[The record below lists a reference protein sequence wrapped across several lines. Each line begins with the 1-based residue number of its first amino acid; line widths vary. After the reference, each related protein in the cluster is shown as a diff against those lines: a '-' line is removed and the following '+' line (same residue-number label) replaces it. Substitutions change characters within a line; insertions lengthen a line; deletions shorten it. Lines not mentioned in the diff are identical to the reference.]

1 MAMNI
6 STFSIVAYAE
16 DEEAWGVAVASKFP
30 AVGAVVPWARAG
42 AGAVATQS
50 YAKIGYGPDGL
61 DLLENG
67 ASASEA
73 LESLLAEDEQAGLRQ
88 VAMVD
93 ALGRLAAHTGSECHD
108 WAGHK
113 TGKGYSVQG
122 NLLAGE
128 AVIEAMASGFLMSEG
143 ELADRLARALR
154 AGEVA
159 GGDRRGKQSAAMH
172 VVRANGGYGADN
184 DRYLDLRVD
193 DAAEPVLALMDLV
206 QLHHLY
212 YQSTKAE
219 DLLPIDDEIARE
231 LQTIMIGQGYMTGE
245 VNGLWDEVCQQ
256 VFWMLIG
263 NENLEMRWTLK
274 ENRRSIDRVVLEYLR
289 KRYG

>member
-1 MAMNI
+1 MNI
-6 STFSIVAYAE
+6 NTFSIVAYAA

-30 AVGAVVPWARAG
+30 AVGAVTPWARAG

-50 YAKIGYGPDGL
+50 YAKIGYGSDGL
-61 DLLENG
+61 DLLG
-67 ASASEA
+67 KGVAASEA
-73 LESLLAEDEQAGLRQ
+73 LSSLLAADDNANMRQ

-93 ALGRLAAHTGSECHD
+93 ARGQVAAHTGSDCHD

-113 TGKGYSVQG
+113 TGSGFSVQG

-128 AVIEAMASGFLMSEG
+128 AVIEAMVSGFMAAEG
-143 ELADRLARALR
+143 ELADRLVRALR
-154 AGEVA
+154 AGEAA
-159 GGDRRGKQSAAMH
+159 GGDRRGKQSAAIH

-193 DAAEPVLALMDLV
+193 DAPEPVMALMDLV
-206 QLHHLY
+206 RLHHLY
-212 YQSTKAE
+212 FQSAKAE
-219 DLLPIDDEIARE
+219 DLLPIDDAIARE
-231 LQTIMIGQGYMTGE
+231 LQTMMIAQGYMTGE

-256 VFWMLIG
+256 VFWMLIA
-263 NENLEMRWTLK
+263 NENLEMRWTPE

-289 KRYG
+289 KRFG

>member
-1 MAMNI
+1 MNI
-6 STFSIVAYAE
+6 NTFSIVAYSE
-16 DEEAWGVAVASKFP
+16 DEAAWGVAVASKFP

-61 DLLENG
+61 DLLEKG
-67 ASASEA
+67 ASASET
-73 LESLLAEDEQAGLRQ
+73 LGSLLAADENTSVRQ

-93 ALGRLAAHTGSECHD
+93 AQGQVAAHTGSDCHD

-113 TGKGYSVQG
+113 TGNGFSVQG

-128 AVIEAMASGFLMSEG
+128 GVIEAMASAFVTSEG
-143 ELADRLARALR
+143 EMADRLVRALR

-159 GGDRRGKQSAAMH
+159 GGDRRGKQSAAVH
-172 VVRANGGYGADN
+172 VVRVNGGYGNDN

-193 DAAEPVLALMDLV
+193 DAQEPVLALMDLV

-212 YQSTKAE
+212 YQSAKTE
-219 DLLPIDDEIARE
+219 DLLPIDDAIARE
-231 LQTIMIGQGYMTGE
+231 LQTVLIAQGFMTGE
-245 VNGLWDEVCQQ
+245 INGVWDEVCQQ

-263 NENLEMRWTLK
+263 NENLEMRWTLEK
-274 ENRRSIDRVVLEYLR
+274 NRHSIDRVVLEYLR

>member
-1 MAMNI
+1 MNI
-6 STFSIVAYAE
+6 NTFSIVAYAE

-61 DLLENG
+61 DLLEKG
-67 ASASEA
+67 VSAPEA
-73 LESLLAEDEQAGLRQ
+73 LESLLASDEQGKVRQ

-93 ALGRLAAHTGSECHD
+93 AQGQVAAHTGSDCHD

-113 TGKGYSVQG
+113 TGNGFSVQG

-128 AVIEAMASGFLMSEG
+128 AVIDAMASGFLTSEG
-143 ELADRLARALR
+143 ELADRLVRALR

-159 GGDRRGKQSAAMH
+159 GGDRRGKQSAAIH
-172 VVRANGGYGADN
+172 VVRVNGGYGADN

-193 DAAEPVLALMDLV
+193 DAPEPVLALMDLV

-212 YQSTKAE
+212 YQSAKAE
-219 DLLPIDDEIARE
+219 DLLPIDDAIARE
-231 LQTIMIGQGYMTGE
+231 LQTIMIAQGYMTGE
-245 VNGLWDEVCQQ
+245 INGLWDEVCQQ

-263 NENLEMRWTLK
+263 NENLEMRWTLE

>member
-1 MAMNI
+1 MNI

-16 DEEAWGVAVASKFP
+16 DEAAWGVAVASKFP

-61 DLLENG
+61 DLLEKG
-67 ASASEA
+67 ASAPEA

-93 ALGRLAAHTGSECHD
+93 AQGRVAAHTGSDCHD

-113 TGKGYSVQG
+113 TGNGFSVQG

-128 AVIEAMASGFLMSEG
+128 AVIEAMASGFLTSEG
-143 ELADRLARALR
+143 ELADRLVRALR

-159 GGDRRGKQSAAMH
+159 GGDRRGKQSAAIH
-172 VVRANGGYGADN
+172 VVRVNGGYGADN

-193 DAAEPVLALMDLV
+193 DAPEPVLALMDLV
-206 QLHHLY
+206 ELHHLY
-212 YQSTKAE
+212 YQSAKAQ
-219 DLLPIDDEIARE
+219 DLLPIDDAIARE
-231 LQTIMIGQGYMTGE
+231 LQTIMIAQGYMTGE
-245 VNGLWDEVCQQ
+245 INGLWDEVCQQ

-263 NENLEMRWTLK
+263 NENLEMRWTLE
-274 ENRRSIDRVVLEYLR
+274 ENRHSIDRVVLEYLR

>member
-1 MAMNI
+1 MNI
-6 STFSIVAYAE
+6 NTFSIVAYAE

-61 DLLENG
+61 DLLEKG
-67 ASASEA
+67 VSAPEA
-73 LESLLAEDEQAGLRQ
+73 LESLLASDEQGKVRQ

-93 ALGRLAAHTGSECHD
+93 AEGRVAAHTGSDCHD

-113 TGKGYSVQG
+113 TGNDFSVQG

-128 AVIEAMASGFLMSEG
+128 AVIEAMASGFLTSEG
-143 ELADRLARALR
+143 ELADRLVGALR

-159 GGDRRGKQSAAMH
+159 GGDRRGKQSAAIH
-172 VVRANGGYGADN
+172 VVRVNGGYGADN

-193 DAAEPVLALMDLV
+193 DAPEPVLALMDLV

-212 YQSTKAE
+212 YQSAKAE
-219 DLLPIDDEIARE
+219 DLLPIDDAIARE
-231 LQTIMIGQGYMTGE
+231 LQTIMIAQGYMTGE
-245 VNGLWDEVCQQ
+245 INGLWDEVCQQ

-263 NENLEMRWTLK
+263 NENLEMRWTLE

>member
-1 MAMNI
+1 MNI

-61 DLLENG
+61 DLLEKG
-67 ASASEA
+67 ASAPEA
-73 LESLLAEDEQAGLRQ
+73 LDSLLASDEQGKVRQ

-93 ALGRLAAHTGSECHD
+93 AQGQVAAHTGSDCHD

-113 TGKGYSVQG
+113 TGNGFSVQG

-128 AVIEAMASGFLMSEG
+128 AVIEAMASGFLTSEG
-143 ELADRLARALR
+143 ELADRLVRALR

-159 GGDRRGKQSAAMH
+159 GGDRRGKQSAAIH
-172 VVRANGGYGADN
+172 VVRVNGGYGGDN

-193 DAAEPVLALMDLV
+193 DAPEPVLALMDLV

-212 YQSTKAE
+212 YQSAKAE
-219 DLLPIDDEIARE
+219 DLLPIDDAVARE
-231 LQTIMIGQGYMTGE
+231 LQTIMIAQGYMTGE
-245 VNGLWDEVCQQ
+245 INGLWDEVCQQ

-263 NENLEMRWTLK
+263 NENLEMRWTLE
-274 ENRRSIDRVVLEYLR
+274 ENRRTIDRVVLEYLR

>member
-1 MAMNI
+1 MNI
-6 STFSIVAYAE
+6 NTFSIVAYAE

-61 DLLENG
+61 DLLERG

-73 LESLLAEDEQAGLRQ
+73 LESLLASDEQEKVRQ

-93 ALGRLAAHTGSECHD
+93 AQGQVAAHTGSDCHD

-113 TGKGYSVQG
+113 TGNGFSVQG

-128 AVIEAMASGFLMSEG
+128 AVIEAMASGFLTSEG
-143 ELADRLARALR
+143 ELADRLVRALR

-159 GGDRRGKQSAAMH
+159 GGDRRGKQSAAIH
-172 VVRANGGYGADN
+172 VVRVNGGYGADN

-193 DAAEPVLALMDLV
+193 DAPEPVLALMDLV

-212 YQSTKAE
+212 YQSAKAE
-219 DLLPIDDEIARE
+219 DLLPIDDAIARE
-231 LQTIMIGQGYMTGE
+231 LQTIMIAQGYMTGE
-245 VNGLWDEVCQQ
+245 INGLWDEVCQQ

-263 NENLEMRWTLK
+263 NENLEMRWTLE

>member
-1 MAMNI
+1 MNI

-61 DLLENG
+61 DLLEKG

-73 LESLLAEDEQAGLRQ
+73 LESLLASDEQGKVRQ

-93 ALGRLAAHTGSECHD
+93 AQGQVAAHTGSDCHD

-113 TGKGYSVQG
+113 TGNGFSVQG

-128 AVIEAMASGFLMSEG
+128 AVIEAMASGFLTSEG
-143 ELADRLARALR
+143 ELADRLVRALR

-193 DAAEPVLALMDLV
+193 DAPEPVLALMDLV

-212 YQSTKAE
+212 YQSAKAE
-219 DLLPIDDEIARE
+219 DLLPIDDAIARE
-231 LQTIMIGQGYMTGE
+231 LQTIMIAEGYMTGE
-245 VNGLWDEVCQQ
+245 INGLWDEICQQ

-263 NENLEMRWTLK
+263 NENLEMRWTLE

>member
-1 MAMNI
+1 MNI

-61 DLLENG
+61 DLLEKG
-67 ASASEA
+67 ASAPEA
-73 LESLLAEDEQAGLRQ
+73 LDSLLASDEQGRVRQ

-93 ALGRLAAHTGSECHD
+93 AQGQVAAHTGSDCHD

-113 TGKGYSVQG
+113 TGNGFSVQG

-128 AVIEAMASGFLMSEG
+128 AVIEAMASGFLTSEG
-143 ELADRLARALR
+143 ELADRLVRALR

-159 GGDRRGKQSAAMH
+159 GGDRRGKQSAAIH
-172 VVRANGGYGADN
+172 VVRVNGGYGGDN

-193 DAAEPVLALMDLV
+193 DAPEPVLALMDLV

-212 YQSTKAE
+212 YQSAKAE
-219 DLLPIDDEIARE
+219 DLLPIDDAVARE
-231 LQTIMIGQGYMTGE
+231 LQTIMIAQGYITGE
-245 VNGLWDEVCQQ
+245 INGLWDEVCQQ

-263 NENLEMRWTLK
+263 NENLEMRWTLE
-274 ENRRSIDRVVLEYLR
+274 ENRRTIDRVVLEYLR